1 MGRVDVA
8 VVGTVNLDTTIHV
21 PRLAERGET
30 VVGDDATDAPGGKAA
45 NQAVAA
51 ARQGARTAL
60 VGVVGDDPAA
70 DTVLAFL
77 TAEPRLD
84 ATGVGRVPGAATG
97 RALIAVDD
105 HGGNTVTTSKGANAH
120 LDDAHVH
127 RFGKMVG
134 DAAVVLV
141 QLGVPIDA
149 VRAALEIARGVGT
162 LAILDPAP
170 ADQLVGDEAD
180 ALLRSVDVI
189 TPNESEAARLIG
201 RPVESERDAR
211 DAARQLM
218 QRGCASVVITLA
230 GRGAFY
236 ASPARPDGMLVAPH
250 AIDPD
255 AAVDP
260 TGAGDAFCGALAAA
274 LARGADVDDALR
286 DASVAGA
293 LATTVRGAAPSMP
306 TQAAVR
312 TALSRSEAP
321 EHGGRP

>member
-1 MGRVDVA
+1 MGREDVDVA

-60 VGVVGDDPAA
+60 VACVGDDAA
-70 DTVLAFL
+70 GDTALGFL
-77 TAEPRLD
+77 SAEPRLD
-84 ATGVGRVPGAATG
+84 VSGVAHVPGAATG

-105 HGGNTVTTSKGANAH
+105 AGGNTVTTSKGANAR
-120 LDDAHVH
+120 LDDTHVDRH
-127 RFGKMVG
+127 GKVIG

-141 QLGVPIDA
+141 QLGVPIVA

-162 LAILDPAP
+162 MAILDPAP
-170 ADQLVGDEAD
+170 VDDVSDE
-180 ALLRSVDVI
+180 LLRLVDLI
-189 TPNESEAARLIG
+189 TPNESEAARLTG
-201 RPVESERDAR
+201 AR
-211 DAARQLM
+211 VDTEPRVREAAQTLLK
-218 QRGCASVVITLA
+218 RGCASVVITLA
-230 GRGAFY
+230 ERGAFY
-236 ASPARPDGMLVAPH
+236 ASATRPDGVFVAPLELG
-250 AIDPD
+250 D

-274 LARGADVDDALR
+274 LARGADIDEALR

-293 LATTVRGAAPSMP
+293 LATTVRGAGPSMP
-306 TQAAVR
+306 TRAAV
-312 TALSRSEAP
+312 EAA
-321 EHGGRP
+321 RV

>member
-1 MGRVDVA
+1 MRRVDVA

-21 PRLAERGET
+21 PRLADRGET

-60 VGVVGDDPAA
+60 IGVVGDDAA
-70 DTVLAFL
+70 GQTVLGFL
-77 TAEPRLD
+77 RAEPRLD
-84 ATGVGRVPGAATG
+84 VGGVVRVADAATG

-105 HGGNTVTTSKGANAH
+105 SGGNTVTTSKGANAH

-127 RFGKMVG
+127 RFGRVIG

-149 VRAALEIARGVGT
+149 VRASLEIARGVGT

-170 ADQLVGDEAD
+170 ADQLIGDAAD
-180 ALLRSVDVI
+180 ELLRSVDLI
-189 TPNESEAARLIG
+189 TPNESEAARLTGHPI
-201 RPVESERDAR
+201 ETERDAR
-211 DAARQLM
+211 RAAHTLM
-218 QRGCASVVITLA
+218 QRGCGSVVITLA
-230 GRGAFY
+230 ARGSFY
-236 ASPARPDGMLVAPH
+236 ASTTRPDGVLVAPY
-250 AIDPD
+250 AID
-255 AAVDP
+255 ATNSVDP

-274 LARGADVDDALR
+274 LARGADVDEALR
-286 DASVAGA
+286 EANIAGA

-306 TQAAVR
+306 TRATLRA
-312 TALSRSEAP
+312 TAP
-321 EHGGRP
+321 

>member
-1 MGRVDVA
+1 MVQAVGVDVA

-51 ARQGARTAL
+51 ARQSARTAL
-60 VGVVGDDPAA
+60 VGVVGDDAA
-70 DTVLAFL
+70 GQTVLGFL
-77 TAEPRLD
+77 RAEPHLD
-84 ATGVGRVPGAATG
+84 VSGVGRVADAATG

-105 HGGNTVTTSKGANAH
+105 AGGNTVTTSKGANAY

-127 RFGKMVG
+127 RYGRAVG

-149 VRAALEIARGVGT
+149 VRAALDIARGVGT

-170 ADQLVGDEAD
+170 ADQLIGDAAD
-180 ALLRSVDVI
+180 ELLRSVDLI
-189 TPNESEAARLIG
+189 TPNESEAARLTG
-201 RPVESERDAR
+201 HRVETERDAR
-211 DAARQLM
+211 HAAHKLM

-230 GRGAFY
+230 ARGAFY
-236 ASPARPDGMLVAPH
+236 ASTTRPDGMLVAPH
-250 AIDPD
+250 AID
-255 AAVDP
+255 ATSSVDP

-274 LARGADVDDALR
+274 LARGADIDDALR
-286 DASVAGA
+286 EANVAGA

-306 TQAAVR
+306 TRAALR
-312 TALSRSEAP
+312 AT
-321 EHGGRP
+321 RP

>member
-1 MGRVDVA
+1 MGPVDVT

-60 VGVVGDDPAA
+60 VGCVGDDAA
-70 DTVLAFL
+70 GDTVLGFL
-77 TAEPRLD
+77 RAEARLD
-84 ATGVGRVPGAATG
+84 VSGVGRVAGVATG
-97 RALIAVDD
+97 RALIAVDGS
-105 HGGNTVTTSKGANAH
+105 GGNTVTTSRGANAH
-120 LDDAHVH
+120 LDDAHVD
-127 RFGKMVG
+127 RYGKAIG

-141 QLGVPIDA
+141 QLGVSIDA

-162 LAILDPAP
+162 IAILDPAP
-170 ADQLVGDEAD
+170 AGDLDDE
-180 ALLRSVDVI
+180 LLRCVDVI
-189 TPNESEAARLIG
+189 TPNESEAARLTG
-201 RPVESERDAR
+201 RRVETERDAR
-211 DAARQLM
+211 HAALELL

-230 GRGAFY
+230 ARGAFY
-236 ASPARPDGMLVAPH
+236 ASATRPDGVLVAPH
-250 AIDPD
+250 AVDSAD
-255 AAVDP
+255 AVDP

-286 DASVAGA
+286 DATVAGA

-306 TQAAVR
+306 ARATV
-312 TALSRSEAP
+312 LSAQRGLA
-321 EHGGRP
+321 